1 MKKLI
6 DEKLFPAVIKYAV
19 NRWHIFALLILGV
32 VLMLFQ
38 KPIVELVGGNYT
50 NVTSAVVAL
59 LILREEILQKKSHGD
74 LHDKI
79 DELHKKINPNGGP
92 DANTTDIQ
100 SDPGDSTKSFVERQP
115 TTDQISHNEGGL

>member
-6 DEKLFPAVIKYAV
+6 DNKLFPLVIRYAV
-19 NRWHIFALLILGV
+19 NRWHIFALLCLGI
-32 VLMLFQ
+32 VLMAYQ

-79 DELHKKINPNGGP
+79 DELHKKL
-92 DANTTDIQ
+92 DD
-100 SDPGDSTKSFVERQP
+100 K
-115 TTDQISHNEGGL
+115 

>member
-1 MKKLI
+1 MKKFL
-6 DEKLFPAVIKYAV
+6 DKKLFPLVIRYAV

-32 VLMLFQ
+32 VLMAYQ

-79 DELHKKINPNGGP
+79 DNLHKKLN
-92 DANTTDIQ
+92 
-100 SDPGDSTKSFVERQP
+100 KK
-115 TTDQISHNEGGL
+115 

>member
-1 MKKLI
+1 MRKFLDNKI
-6 DEKLFPAVIKYAV
+6 FPLVIRYAV
-19 NRWHIFALLILGV
+19 NRWHIFALLCLGV
-32 VLMLFQ
+32 VLMVYQ

-79 DELHKKINPNGGP
+79 EKLHKKV
-92 DANTTDIQ
+92 D
-100 SDPGDSTKSFVERQP
+100 K
-115 TTDQISHNEGGL
+115 L